1 MEWSWMFLIVWM
13 YVFEWTKE
21 DLPENIT
28 LVEVEIVKENNYF

>member
-1 MEWSWMFLIVWM
+1 MFLIVRM

-21 DLPENIT
+21 DLLENIT

>member
-1 MEWSWMFLIVWM
+1 MFLIVWM
-13 YVFEWTKE
+13 YVFDWTKE